1 MAQCKLFIHQ
11 ETSSTTKV
19 KYESSDRALNSKGF
33 YQYIGTYTRKLWCMC
48 KKIVCSSQNK
58 RRRKNTRIF
67 VESGTMKTVSTEE
80 DQVMELQTSWGDVSP
95 WGQMRYNHEC

>member
-1 MAQCKLFIHQ
+1 MAHGKLFIHQ

-33 YQYIGTYTRKLWCMC
+33 YQYVGNEYTRKLWCIC

-67 VESGTMKTVSTEE
+67 VESGRTKTVSTEE
-80 DQVMELQTSWGDVSP
+80 DQVMEL
-95 WGQMRYNHEC
+95 